1 MIRELTIFIAI
12 FLAIL
17 TIAIPR
23 KYFLVPYILA
33 ACFVPTDQRVIVM
46 DLDFT
51 VLRIL
56 VVAGVLRIFVRGEQR
71 RIKWNKF
78 DQMVFAWVTC
88 GAVVY
93 VLQWMDA
100 KSVINRLGV
109 LFDVIG
115 MYWLFRQKIRSWDD
129 VKFVL
134 TILAFGAV
142 TLAPLVAF
150 EWLTGRDPFIVLGKV
165 TTSVRSEWY
174 RCQAAFPHAIM
185 LGLFWATLVP
195 VFIGLARAE
204 PRKYL
209 YWAATGASI
218 FIICSTASTTPITVL
233 FQVLLLVAAFRYR
246 SYGRLAIYC
255 LVGLAVGLQAVMN
268 HPVWHLVTYMNI
280 IGGSTGWH
288 RYNLI
293 DQAVRHLDQ
302 WALLGIRDTSSWGWG
317 LGDVTNQYV
326 LEGVR
331 GGVVTLLLFMLLLI
345 VAVKTVGRYSLCS
358 MSVKQQWLA
367 WCICVS
373 LLGHCLSFVGVSY
386 FGQIM
391 MLLYLNFAI
400 VGFIYGVC
408 GEAVAEEKSLGLIA
422 SA

>member
-1 MIRELTIFIAI
+1 
-12 FLAIL
+12 
-17 TIAIPR
+17 
-23 KYFLVPYILA
+23 
-33 ACFVPTDQRVIVM
+33 
-46 DLDFT
+46 
-51 VLRIL
+51 
-56 VVAGVLRIFVRGEQR
+56 
-71 RIKWNKF
+71 
-78 DQMVFAWVTC
+78 
-88 GAVVY
+88 
-93 VLQWMDA
+93 
-100 KSVINRLGV
+100 
-109 LFDVIG
+109 
-115 MYWLFRQKIRSWDD
+115 
-129 VKFVL
+129 
-134 TILAFGAV
+134 
-142 TLAPLVAF
+142 
-150 EWLTGRDPFIVLGKV
+150 
-165 TTSVRSEWY
+165 
-174 RCQAAFPHAIM
+174 
-185 LGLFWATLVP
+185 
-195 VFIGLARAE
+195 
-204 PRKYL
+204 L

-218 FIICSTASTTPITVL
+218 FIICSTASTTPIAVL
-233 FQVLLLVAAFRYR
+233 LQVLLLVAAFRYR
-246 SYGRLAIYC
+246 FYGRLAIYC
-255 LVGLAVGLQAVMN
+255 LVGLAVGLQLVMN

-358 MSVKQQWLA
+358 MSAKQQWLA
-367 WCICVS
+367 WCMCVS

-386 FGQIM
+386 FGQII

-400 VGFIYGVC
+400 VGFIYGVY

>member
-1 MIRELTIFIAI
+1 MIRELTLFIAV

-17 TIAIPR
+17 TIAVPR

-56 VVAGVLRIFVRGEQR
+56 VVAGVLRIFIRGEQR
-71 RIKWNKF
+71 HVKWNRF

-88 GAVVY
+88 GALVY
-93 VLQWMDA
+93 VFQWMDA
-100 KSVINRLGV
+100 KAAINRLGV

-115 MYWLFRQKIRSWDD
+115 MYWLFRQRIRSWDD
-129 VKFVL
+129 VRFVL
-134 TILAFGAV
+134 TVLAFGAV
-142 TLAPLVAF
+142 ILAPFVAF
-150 EWLTGRDPFIVLGKV
+150 EWLTGRDPFVVLGKV

-195 VFIGLARAE
+195 VFVGLAKAE
-204 PRKYL
+204 RRKYL
-209 YWAATGASI
+209 YWAAAGAGI
-218 FIICSTASTTPITVL
+218 FIVCSTASSTPIAVL
-233 FQVLLLVAAFRYR
+233 LQVLLLVIAFRYR
-246 SYGRLAIYC
+246 SYGWPAVYC
-255 LVGLAVGLQAVMN
+255 LIGLAVGLQVVMN
-268 HPVWHLVTYMNI
+268 HPVWHLITYMNVV
-280 IGGSTGWH
+280 GGSTGWH

-293 DQAVRHLDQ
+293 DQAVRHFDQ
-302 WALLGIRDTSSWGWG
+302 WALIGIRDTSGWGWG
-317 LGDVTNQYV
+317 LDDVTNQYV

-331 GGVVTLLLFMLLLI
+331 GGAVTLMLFMLLLT
-345 VAVKTVGRYSLCS
+345 VAVKTVGRYSLRP
-358 MSVKQQWLA
+358 MSVGQQWLA

-373 LLGHCLSFVGVSY
+373 ILGHCLSFVGVSY

-391 MLLYLNFAI
+391 MLLYLTFAI

-408 GEAVAEEKSLGLIA
+408 CEPVAEEKLLGLIA
-422 SA
+422 ST